1 MTIITYFIINRY
13 PLSQFPVQ
21 ESKGLSQKSTFF
33 FWDSPK
39 WEEMAGNGQKIN
51 ALSQNRQEKRPKV
64 GEEKGAVCF

>member
-1 MTIITYFIINRY
+1 MIDRGVIY
-13 PLSQFPVQ
+13 PYGYQFRK
-21 ESKGLSQKSTFF
+21 KGLSQKSTFF